1 MATSGTFSTNNDRI
15 KYTISITQNS
25 RSVSNNTSNVTV
37 SVRFYRTDSNHT
49 TYGTGTVYCKINGT
63 QYSASVTPSQ
73 KITQSGIVLFTKT
86 LNISHNSDGSKT
98 LTCSAWIEHDE
109 VSSVEQSYSHDL
121 TAIPRKSSMSVSN
134 GTLGTAQTLTVD
146 RKSSSFTHTI
156 TYTCGSASGTIV
168 TKSTSTSISF
178 TPPLDLAKQNTTG
191 TSVSIKYTI
200 ITYNNSTSIGSN
212 SYTKT
217 CSIPSS
223 VKPTCSVT
231 VSDGTGKSSTYGGYI
246 QGISTFKIEVKG
258 TPAQGSPIAS
268 YSAKANGSTYTKSSF
283 TTGVIAN
290 SGGFSIVGKVTD
302 KRGRSSSQTVTGSVL
317 AYSAPQVTKLS
328 VTRCNE
334 DGTANDQGS
343 YVKVVYSYTYTSL
356 SNKNKLTLQI
366 KYKKTTES
374 SYTIYNVYT
383 DSNESPPKVDN
394 SSYIFKADTGSSYNV
409 QVYMKD
415 NFKNVTRSTSVS
427 TGFTLMHWKANGRGM
442 AVGKISEKDDTFEVG
457 MKLWSKYGHVVVSP
471 VSLPSNQDL
480 NELLDYGYYII
491 PNTTVGPTITNKPDL
506 STTATALIEVLPGGD
521 GMQLIQRFTQCDK
534 DDQYVWQRCYYTSS
548 WGGWQTICG
557 GMKKITFTPNTNISI
572 NRYSISRSG
581 DIVTMYANLKSSA
594 AINKGVSTLFG
605 SIPTMFAPTGSVA
618 TTGIQGSTDTCV
630 CWIKND
636 GSINVRP
643 GAAYSANSVIEFNLT
658 WNITAPFI
666 TP

>member
-1 MATSGTFSTNNDRI
+1 MATSDAKSTDNVYI

-25 RSVSNNTSNVTV
+25 QSVSNNTSNVTV
-37 SVRFYRTDSNHT
+37 SVRFYRTNDRT

-63 QYSASVTPSQ
+63 QYSASVTSSQ

-86 LNISHNSDGSKT
+86 LNISHSSDGSKT
-98 LTCSAWIEHDE
+98 LICSAWIDHSQ
-109 VSSVEQSYSHDL
+109 VSSEEQSYSQDL
-121 TAIPRKSSMSVSN
+121 TTIPRKSSMSVSN

-200 ITYNNSTSIGSN
+200 TTYNGSTSIGSN

-268 YSAKANGSTYTKSSF
+268 YSATANGSTYTKSSF

-302 KRGRSSSQTVTGSVL
+302 KRGRSGSQTVTGSVL

-328 VTRCNE
+328 VTRCDE
-334 DGTANDQGS
+334 DGTANDQGA

-356 SNKNKLTLQI
+356 SSKNKLTLQI
-366 KYKKTTES
+366 KYKKTTAS
-374 SYTIYNVYT
+374 SYTVFNVYT
-383 DSNESPPKVDN
+383 DAIASPKVDN
-394 SSYIFKADTGSSYNV
+394 SSYIFPADTGSSYNV

-415 NFKNVTRSTSVS
+415 DFKNVTRSTSVS

-442 AVGKISEKDDTFEVG
+442 AVGKVSEKDDTFEMG

-534 DDQYVWQRCYYTSS
+534 DDQYVWQRCYYTSV
-548 WGGWQTICG
+548 WGGWQMICG
-557 GMKKITFTPNTNISI
+557 GMKKITFTPSTNISFT
-572 NRYSISRSG
+572 RYCASRFG
-581 DIVTMYANLKSSA
+581 DIVTMYATLKSSA
-594 AINKGVSTLFG
+594 AINKGVSTQFG
-605 SIPTMFAPTGSVA
+605 SIPTTFAPNNSVA

-636 GSINVRP
+636 GTIWVRP